1 MMLEGV
7 VKFHSPKSPQ
17 LSDSPRATATEALT
31 GTDVMAAI
39 GMVQSRAPLGF
50 SAFSGKMNLSDNDK
64 RKAIQLLVRHGMKH
78 CDKVAALRKLE
89 TNVKGRVVQTLATF
103 AYQDYCRS
111 AASSV
116 TCSCCGGEGVVTEKN
131 LVRKVSFPWGPAPY
145 WASKSR
151 AVRPSDWE
159 EWEEVSESAPK
170 LCGKCLGKGAIST
183 SCVKCKGRG
192 VALDR
197 KKSELQGAP
206 VFSSCKQCSGR
217 GYERIPSTNAFRA
230 ISMLS
235 DGLTIDNWK
244 RGVKQFYEALIS
256 HIEKEESYANG
267 MLAKVTS
274 KI

>member
-17 LSDSPRATATEALT
+17 LSDSPRATATESLT
-31 GTDVMAAI
+31 GTDVMAAL

-89 TNVKGRVVQTLATF
+89 TNVKGKVVQTLATF

-116 TCSCCGGEGVVTEKN
+116 TCSCCKGRGVIRKNEMVVKHPGCGEKTPAVKALEETE
-131 LVRKVSFPWGPAPY
+131 S
-145 WASKSR
+145 
-151 AVRPSDWE
+151 
-159 EWEEVSESAPK
+159 
-170 LCGKCLGKGAIST
+170 LCTKCNGTGAIST
-183 SCVKCKGRG
+183 SCVKCRGRG

-197 KKSELQGAP
+197 KKTDIQGVP
-206 VFSSCKQCSGR
+206 VYSSCKQCSGR
-217 GYERIPSTNAFRA
+217 GYERIPAAACFRVICQFTDSISPGVWDKA
-230 ISMLS
+230 I
-235 DGLTIDNWK
+235 K
-244 RGVKQFYEALIS
+244 PFYESFITE
-256 HIEKEESYANG
+256 IEKEESVADAV
-267 MLAKVTS
+267 LSKVTS
-274 KI
+274 KV

>member
-1 MMLEGV
+1 MRLEST

-17 LSDSPRATATEALT
+17 LSDSPRATATEALS
-31 GTDVMAAI
+31 GTDVMAAF

-64 RKAIQLLVRHGMKH
+64 RKAIQLLVQHGMKH

-89 TNVKGRVVQTLATF
+89 TNVKGKVVQTLATF

-116 TCSCCGGEGVVTEKN
+116 TCPCCKGRGVLRKKEVVVKHPGCGEKTPATTAVEMTESLCTKCNGAGV
-131 LVRKVSFPWGPAPY
+131 
-145 WASKSR
+145 
-151 AVRPSDWE
+151 
-159 EWEEVSESAPK
+159 
-170 LCGKCLGKGAIST
+170 IST
-183 SCVKCKGRG
+183 SCVKCRGRG

-197 KKSELQGAP
+197 KKTDLQGTP
-206 VFSSCKQCSGR
+206 VYSSCKQCSGR

-235 DGLTIDNWK
+235 DSLTIDNWK
-244 RGVKQFYEALIS
+244 RGVKQFYEGLIS
-256 HIEKEESYANG
+256 HIEKEESFANDA
-267 MLAKVTS
+267 LAKVTS
-274 KI
+274 KV

>member
-1 MMLEGV
+1 MRLEST

-17 LSDSPRATATEALT
+17 FTDSPRATATEALT
-31 GTDVMAAI
+31 GTDVMAAF

-64 RKAIQLLVRHGMKH
+64 RKAIQLLVQHGMKH

-89 TNVKGRVVQTLATF
+89 TKVKGKVVQTLATF

-116 TCSCCGGEGVVTEKN
+116 TCPCCAGSGLINEKKRA
-131 LVRKVSFPWGPAPY
+131 RKVTFPWGAAPY

-159 EWEEVSESAPK
+159 KWEEVGEDAPK
-170 LCGKCLGKGAIST
+170 LCGKCAGKGSIST

-197 KKSELQGAP
+197 RKTDLQGAP
-206 VFSSCKQCSGR
+206 VYSSCKQCSGR
-217 GYERIPSTNAFRA
+217 GYERLPAASCYRA
-230 ISMLS
+230 ICQFTDAISA
-235 DGLTIDNWK
+235 
-244 RGVKQFYEALIS
+244 GVWDKAIKPFYESLITQ
-256 HIEKEESYANG
+256 IEKEESQADAE
-267 MLAKVTS
+267 LSKVTS
-274 KI
+274 KV